1 MNETSPLLSVGSKSY
16 KLQEKRIFCVS
27 ISDEEKKG
35 SFTSGPGRGAGVQA
49 DGEGVQGSDEVH
61 RQDPA
66 RSRALRHLQNHSSQ
80 VQYYKAFYSRNL
92 RMFMIYNCS
101 SFTKVCNLQMF
112 IIY

>member
-1 MNETSPLLSVGSKSY
+1 MRQVPSLSVGSKSY

-27 ISDEEKKG
+27 VSDEEKKRRV
-35 SFTSGPGRGAGVQA
+35 TSGPGRGAGVQA

-80 VQYYKAFYSRNL
+80 VP
-92 RMFMIYNCS
+92 M
-101 SFTKVCNLQMF
+101 LQDF
-112 IIY
+112 IQS